1 VNTGHGLAAD
11 GVRAGEETR
20 TSQPSPARRRTSAD
34 RGRAGRRVREAV
46 CTPAKE
52 SSAEHAYTDLVAR
65 YGEPVRAYLLRL
77 TRNRNVADDVY
88 QETLLKAW
96 RHRHSLIG
104 REGSVRSWLYTVAHN
119 AAVDLMRGRRAQP
132 VTGEIWDSLQPP
144 VPDHADAVVTTAALL
159 PALRRLSAE
168 QRVVLFE
175 LYYRRSTVIEAAR
188 AIGIPPGTVKSRAH
202 YAVRALRAELMPSA
216 VAHDTMYLS

>member
-1 VNTGHGLAAD
+1 MV
-11 GVRAGEETR
+11 
-20 TSQPSPARRRTSAD
+20 
-34 RGRAGRRVREAV
+34 
-46 CTPAKE
+46 
-52 SSAEHAYTDLVAR
+52 DLH
-65 YGEPVRAYLLRL
+65 GEPVRAYLFRL

-119 AAVDLMRGRRAQP
+119 AAVDLMRARRAQP

-144 VPDHADAVVTTAALL
+144 VPDHADAVVATAALL

-168 QRVVLFE
+168 QRIVLFE

-202 YAVRALRAELMPSA
+202 YAVLALRAELVPPA
-216 VAHDTMYLS
+216 VAHNAMDLP

>member
-1 VNTGHGLAAD
+1 MNRGRSLAAD
-11 GVRAGEETR
+11 GAHPTR
-20 TSQPSPARRRTSAD
+20 NVPQRPRPAARRRHSAVPGQTV
-34 RGRAGRRVREAV
+34 RQCSAVACAPAGD
-46 CTPAKE
+46 
-52 SSAEHAYTDLVAR
+52 SSAERAYLELVSR
-65 YGEPVRAYLLRL
+65 YGEPIRAYLLRL
-77 TRNRNVADDVY
+77 SRNHNVADDVY

-119 AAVDLMRGRRAQP
+119 AAVDLMRARRARP
-132 VTGEIWDSLQPP
+132 VTGEIWDSLQRP
-144 VPDHADAVVTTAALL
+144 VPDHADAVVTTVALM

-188 AIGIPPGTVKSRAH
+188 VIGIPPGTVKSRAH
-202 YAVRALRAELMPSA
+202 YAVRALRAELMSSP
-216 VAHDTMYLS
+216 VAHHEMESR